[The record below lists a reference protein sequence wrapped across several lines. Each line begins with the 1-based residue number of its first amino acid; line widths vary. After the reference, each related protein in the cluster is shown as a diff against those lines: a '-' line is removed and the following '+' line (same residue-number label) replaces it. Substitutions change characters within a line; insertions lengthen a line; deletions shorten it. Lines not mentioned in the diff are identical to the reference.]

1 MNSMSFRRALALVVV
16 LLVTSSIAGT
26 ALAATPVLQLPVSG
40 TSKGSDFAGTAYIN
54 RFEQRGN
61 DIVAVG
67 FVSGTLTHGNK
78 AVGTAIAGEVTWPVT
93 VRSGGDAG
101 ALRTT
106 AVAAA
111 TTCPVVHIAFG
122 PVDVNLLGA
131 DVALSAVTFDL
142 NGVQGTPLGDLIC
155 SVSSLLG
162 NVAGVVKL
170 LNSLLGLLTGLLGG
184 IVPGA

>member
-1 MNSMSFRRALALVVV
+1 LAVV
-16 LLVTSSIAGT
+16 LLVSSSIAGT

-40 TSKGSDFAGTAYIN
+40 TSKGGDFAGTAFIN

-67 FVSGTLTHGNK
+67 FVSGTLTRGNK

-93 VRSGGDAG
+93 VRSGGAAAG
-101 ALRTT
+101 DIRTT
-106 AVAAA
+106 AVAAQ

-162 NVAGVVKL
+162 NVAAVVNL
-170 LNSLLGLLTGLLGG
+170 LNRLLGLLTGLLGG

>member
-1 MNSMSFRRALALVVV
+1 MNCLSFRRALALVVV
-16 LLVTSSIAGT
+16 LFVTSSIAGT

-40 TSKGSDFAGTAYIN
+40 TSKGGDFAGTAYIN

-106 AVAAA
+106 AVAA

-162 NVAGVVKL
+162 NVAAVVNL